1 MSHGLPVSTFSIYPI
16 KTTLPETNSWAPENR
31 SSQKETSSE
40 PTIDVQGRTVL
51 FSGKIPLL
59 YICARVDQL
68 LVLAMAIPPW
78 IRNPFSG
85 YINQDYMVDDYDA
98 KFGLSMSSDF
108 FITPWICTGPSST
121 IWK

>member
-1 MSHGLPVSTFSIYPI
+1 MAYLYPLFIYPL
-16 KTTLPETNSWAPENR
+16 KTTLPETKIAPENR
-31 SSQKETSSE
+31 PSQKETSSE

-68 LVLAMAIPPW
+68 LVVLAMAIPPW
-78 IRNPFSG
+78 IGNPFNG

-108 FITPWICTGPSST
+108 FITPWNCTGPSPT